1 MQLNYFIKKKRIKT
15 CSFFLYALQTMFDWN
30 WLLVAGELG
39 VSYGFYRWW
48 KSNDTFLAVFEVEI

>member
-1 MQLNYFIKKKRIKT
+1 
-15 CSFFLYALQTMFDWN
+15 MFDWN
-30 WLLVAGELG
+30 WLLVVGELG